1 MKLTNNQLTNSPV
14 LSNVEGPINQYFF
27 VLSCK
32 SCQKTPLHLS
42 RELYKSHLFL
52 QNKANSPSV
61 QDDTIAYSTRPYKI
75 LSNFFIPK
83 NKAKQS
89 QFKPN
94 FGLKLGSFLIKLAL
108 FYDRIFAFANI
119 SVFFGVRLSAK
130 LNAFTEFGGHI
141 GFFPGEVWQVSA
153 EMAAM
158 SSIKI
163 NRPVKL

>member
-52 QNKANSPSV
+52 QNKANFKITRNDIS
-61 QDDTIAYSTRPYKI
+61 TYNTYTYGNLIA
-75 LSNFFIPK
+75 FFIPK

-94 FGLKLGSFLIKLAL
+94 FSSKLAL
-108 FYDRIFAFANI
+108 FSRNEPNFKPNSVKIGSLYRLTISKSVFRFY
-119 SVFFGVRLSAK
+119 SVFFVPRPL
-130 LNAFTEFGGHI
+130 LRQII
-141 GFFPGEVWQVSA
+141 GFCFTKISRK
-153 EMAAM
+153 MA
-158 SSIKI
+158 
-163 NRPVKL
+163 